1 VDVRDDIMIHLSE
14 IERNVNWLAI
24 KTGYSYN
31 TLYSY
36 LKKKS
41 FELTD
46 TRLKKINK
54 VFGTKFNNTK
64 QVD

>member
-1 VDVRDDIMIHLSE
+1 MAVNEKVDVRDDIMIHLSE
-14 IERNVNWLAI
+14 IERNVNWLAT

-31 TLYSY
+31 TLYSI

-41 FELTD
+41 FDLTD

-54 VFGTKFNNTK
+54 VLNTKF
-64 QVD
+64 